1 MVIDRMHQKGP
12 GKGFSELTTKAV
24 MFLYVNHMAEDHG
37 RKFFQIKKKFFKGIS
52 KLKISNRL

>member
-24 MFLYVNHMAEDHG
+24 MFLYVNHMAEEHG
-37 RKFFQIKKKFFKGIS
+37 RKFFQIKKKFF
-52 KLKISNRL
+52 LKAFQS